1 MTTIIDNNGNNPVIR
16 TYFNFSNF
24 ELALVTTTD
33 LNDDV
38 VTYTSTG
45 ALDSVES
52 VFDKQS
58 LTEIFGR
65 QTIPLTEESMK
76 HEHERILESEP
87 FKAFVEKLRHS
98 NRLGNAN

>member
-1 MTTIIDNNGNNPVIR
+1 MTTLIDNNGNSPVIR
-16 TYFNFSNF
+16 TYFTFSDF
-24 ELALVTTTD
+24 ELALVTMTD

-45 ALDSVES
+45 SLDSVES
-52 VFDKQS
+52 KSDRVS
-58 LTEIFGR
+58 ITEIFGR
-65 QTIPLTEESMK
+65 QTIPLTTESMK

-98 NRLGNAN
+98 DRIDNVN